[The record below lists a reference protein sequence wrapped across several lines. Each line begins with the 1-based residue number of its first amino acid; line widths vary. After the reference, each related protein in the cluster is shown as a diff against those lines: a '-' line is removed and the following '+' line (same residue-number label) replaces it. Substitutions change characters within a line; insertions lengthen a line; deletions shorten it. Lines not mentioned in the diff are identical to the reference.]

1 MYRDSCP
8 TYLYT
13 INNKLAIDI
22 LKAIVALVL
31 IALCIR
37 HRKAIKKVTIE
48 NSKKVV
54 KWLENE

>member
-1 MYRDSCP
+1 M
-8 TYLYT
+8 
-13 INNKLAIDI
+13 KLVIDI

-37 HRKAIKKVTIE
+37 HRRTIKRVTVE

-54 KWLENE
+54 KWLKNE